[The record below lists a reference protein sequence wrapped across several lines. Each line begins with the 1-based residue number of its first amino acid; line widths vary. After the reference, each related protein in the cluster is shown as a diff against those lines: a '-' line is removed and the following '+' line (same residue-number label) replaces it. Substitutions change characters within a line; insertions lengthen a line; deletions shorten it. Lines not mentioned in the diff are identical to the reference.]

1 METAPT
7 APAHAPPAA
16 QAPRQMFWLIFLLG
30 ALAALGPFSI
40 DTYLPA
46 FPAIAQ
52 SFHTT
57 VGEVEVTLAVYF
69 VGLSLGQLFYGPFA
83 DSYGRKPPL
92 YVGLALYLVSAIG
105 CAFSTSIG
113 MLTVL
118 RFFQAVGGCSSMLI
132 ARTVVRDYFPPREA
146 ARIYS
151 FLMLVIGVSPVVA
164 PLAGGYLVVHAGWR
178 STFWVGTVLG
188 FACLISVALFLRETL
203 PRERRRTIQFS
214 DVLRL
219 YARLLRDRTFMVHA
233 LAGSF
238 VMAGLYAYLEG
249 SPLVFIEL
257 NHVSTER
264 FGLFFGVIAAGLI
277 GASQINGFLVRRA
290 HPGTILRVALC
301 VSAASGAALF
311 VSQAARLGGFPALLA
326 LLFLSIGS
334 LGFAFPNAT
343 ALAMAPHGRVAGNA
357 SAMLGCLQFA
367 IGGAGGMLVSG
378 LDNGTSIPMVAVIAA
393 GACLALAINLTL
405 APKNEVLH

>member
-7 APAHAPPAA
+7 APAHAQPAA
-16 QAPRQMFWLIFLLG
+16 QAPRKMFWLIFLLG

-57 VGEVEVTLAVYF
+57 VGEVEATLAVYF

-92 YVGLALYLVSAIG
+92 YFGLLLFVASAIG
-105 CAFSTSIG
+105 CAFSTSIA

-118 RFFQAVGGCSSMLI
+118 RFFQAVGGCASNLI

-146 ARIYS
+146 ARVFS

-164 PLAGGYLVVHAGWR
+164 PLVGGYLVVHASWR
-178 STFWVGTVLG
+178 STFWVVTGLG
-188 FACLISVALFLRETL
+188 IACLLSVALFLRETL
-203 PRERRRTIQFS
+203 PRERRRPLGIS
-214 DVLRL
+214 DVLGL
-219 YARLLRDRTFMVHA
+219 YGRLLRDRTFMVHA
-233 LAGSF
+233 LAGSL
-238 VMAGLYAYLEG
+238 VMAGLFAYLEG

-257 NHVSTER
+257 NHVAADR

-277 GASQINGFLVRRA
+277 GASQINGILVRRA
-290 HPGTILRVALC
+290 HPGAILRVALFA
-301 VSAASGAALF
+301 SAASGAALF
-311 VSQAARLGGFPALLA
+311 VTQAAHVGGFPVLVT
-326 LLFLSIGS
+326 LLFLS
-334 LGFAFPNAT
+334 LGCVGFTSPNAT
-343 ALAMAPHGRVAGNA
+343 ALAMAPHGKIAGNA
-357 SAMLGCLQFA
+357 SAVLGCLQFA

-378 LDNGTSIPMVAVIAA
+378 LDNGTSIPMVSVIAV
-393 GACLALAINLTL
+393 GACLALVINLAL
-405 APKNEVLH
+405 APKNELLH